1 MKVKHYIYAIVV
13 ALTISGFG
21 HLRLEAANGLSSNKT
36 MPTGVYLSYPLCPP
50 DTNPPVLPQPD
61 NNPLNPGS
69 NNPFFLN
76 NPPGVGPTII
86 YDPETNTYNFQY
98 MTGNTPFGP
107 GAYMNV
113 NEYIDYDLQ
122 QSIHDYWQNQSRSI
136 GGSPNSRTGSGLIPQ
151 LHLGGGVKVGCKIL
165 TNRQLPSSCKTAETT
180 STRLRRG
187 HPTELVGQNR

>member
-21 HLRLEAANGLSSNKT
+21 HLRLEAANGLSFNKT

-122 QSIHDYWQNQSRSI
+122 QSIQSFPLFLNTF
-136 GGSPNSRTGSGLIPQ
+136 SPL
-151 LHLGGGVKVGCKIL
+151 
-165 TNRQLPSSCKTAETT
+165 SSCS
-180 STRLRRG
+180 STNLRKFSF
-187 HPTELVGQNR
+187 PI